1 MQQIATT
8 SSPALVPVDW
18 SFLEVWL
25 DAGIPY
31 VLLLL
36 SDQSGHWYVYDPA
49 EQYKVIFA
57 SPNYEEAKLWLLEDE
72 YELVRGRLSYAEEY
86 P

>member
-1 MQQIATT
+1 ML
-8 SSPALVPVDW
+8 SPALVPVDW
-18 SFLEVWL
+18 IFLEVWL
-25 DAGIPY
+25 DPGLPY

-36 SDQSGHWYVYDPA
+36 SNQAGYWYVYDPA

-57 SPNYEEAKLWLLEDE
+57 SPDYEEAKLWLLEDE

>member
-1 MQQIATT
+1 MQQVDTT

-18 SFLEVWL
+18 IFLEVWL
-25 DAGIPY
+25 DPGLPC

-36 SDQSGHWYVYDPA
+36 SDQAGYWYVYDPA

-57 SPNYEEAKLWLLEDE
+57 SPDYEEAKLWLLEDE
-72 YELVRGRLSYAEEY
+72 YELVRGRLSHAEEY